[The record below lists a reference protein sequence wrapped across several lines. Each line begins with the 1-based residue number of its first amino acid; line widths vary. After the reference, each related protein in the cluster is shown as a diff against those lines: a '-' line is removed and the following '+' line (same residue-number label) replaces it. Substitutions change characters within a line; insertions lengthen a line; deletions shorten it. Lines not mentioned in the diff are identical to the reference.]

1 MKQIKRKCKHNN
13 KIQDKAF
20 LLANWNHLEY
30 LVEQSP
36 VLRLK
41 TNSLTSV
48 HLIFLSNAKEMMF
61 SSKEFFSFLNVITTQ
76 SALVL
81 GPALPLRIGC
91 IAVSL

>member
-1 MKQIKRKCKHNN
+1 M
-13 KIQDKAF
+13 AF

-36 VLRLK
+36 VLGLK

-48 HLIFLSNAKEMMF
+48 HFILLSNAKEMMF
-61 SSKEFFSFLNVITTQ
+61 SSKEFFCFLNVITTQ

-91 IAVSL
+91 FAVSL